1 MTAAGGRRTVLLVG
15 GAGGL
20 VGRALLP
27 ELIGDYHVRSLHR
40 HPDPAE
46 AAAGVEWVP
55 TDLGRAIDWS
65 ERLDGVD
72 VVVTLAWY
80 RWARPGQFRGLYHGL
95 HDLLE
100 AAKTAGRP
108 RFVHVSVPPAP
119 TEMEAGLPY
128 LAYKRA
134 FDRELAASGLSYRI
148 LRPSML
154 FGRRDRLL
162 GVMLRLMRRY
172 KVFPMFGDGAYHVS
186 PVAVE
191 DLARILRS
199 EIAGSGTGTVDV
211 GGPERFRYRDLTD
224 LMFSVLGLRPRYWRF
239 SPRASIALGQ
249 LVQDLGSTLLY
260 AYEVEWLLS
269 DRLGL
274 ARYPE
279 MDPPMRRV
287 RPFLADEAERLVRR
301 SASGPVPVRPRG

>member
-1 MTAAGGRRTVLLVG
+1 MTAGPDRPTVLLVG

-27 ELIGDYHVRSLHR
+27 ELVGDFELRSVHR
-40 HPDPAE
+40 HADPAE
-46 AAAGVEWVP
+46 ARAGVRWVP
-55 TDLGRAIDWS
+55 TDLTRPTDWS

-80 RWARPGQFRGLYHGL
+80 RWARPGQFRRLYEGL
-95 HDLLE
+95 HGLLE
-100 AAKTAGRP
+100 AAATGARP
-108 RFVHVSVPPAP
+108 RFVHISVPSAPPAL
-119 TEMEAGLPY
+119 ESGLPY

-148 LRPSML
+148 LRPSLL

-162 GVMLRLMRRY
+162 SVMLRLMRRY
-172 KVFPMFGDGAYHVS
+172 HRFPMFGDGNYHVS

-191 DLARILRS
+191 DLARIVRREATAS
-199 EIAGSGTGTVDV
+199 GSGTIDI

-224 LMFSVLGLRPRYWRF
+224 RMFAVLGLPPKYWHF

-274 ARYPE
+274 PDE
-279 MDPPMRRV
+279 TELDPPLRRV
-287 RPFLADEAERLVRR
+287 EPFLRDEAERLGGRR
-301 SASGPVPVRPRG
+301 TGAIDPLVPRR